1 MKDIKELKTVIPEI
15 TNIKENLEKSLYSR
29 YKNNKNKERII
40 DYFDELSNIY
50 IRSIIPNDNKLNPKI
65 NF

>member
-50 IRSIIPNDNKLNPKI
+50 IKSIIPNNNKLNPKI